1 MTNFKQETLERIGEH
16 KVAEYKLEYVRDWS
30 LSENPTYMG
39 SGEIKWDAVTKS
51 ELTYDSGYGCQYW
64 RGWIT
69 FKDTPDWLE
78 RQEYDG
84 SEWWAW
90 RSKPSLE
97 KEREKEERLNDK
109 NI

>member
-1 MTNFKQETLERIGEH
+1 MTNFKQETLERIGDH
-16 KVAEYKLEYVRDWS
+16 KVAEYKLEYVRDWT

-39 SGEIKWDAVTKS
+39 SDEIKWDVVTKS

-97 KEREKEERLNDK
+97 KEREKKRQLDE
-109 NI
+109 